1 MHRDWAGL
9 FVGLVVSLALAV
21 PAATAQP
28 PVARP
33 APPPP
38 VPGAQT
44 KPAQPKPAPT
54 AQAKPSPPATVAA
67 PAAFEQ
73 APPEGLLGAPVF
85 PAAQYLGSYDA
96 GRGQRFYLYG
106 CTQSF
111 AELVAYYRTVLK
123 DKGELVFEEPATH
136 MFDVGKFKE
145 TDVAFPPSVTI
156 KDFTWGGSSGYANPR
171 PGASPAHFPTVIQIV
186 PPPGGSGG
194 RPK

>member
-1 MHRDWAGL
+1 MPRVLAGFVAGL
-9 FVGLVVSLALAV
+9 AVSLALAV
-21 PAATAQP
+21 PAAVAQP

-38 VPGAQT
+38 VPGAQAT
-44 KPAQPKPAPT
+44 PPAQPKPAST
-54 AQAKPSPPATVAA
+54 AQPKPAQ
-67 PAAFEQ
+67 PAAASAAEQ
-73 APPEGLLGAPVF
+73 APSEVVLGAPVY
-85 PAAQYLGSYDA
+85 PSAQYLGSYDA

-106 CTQSF
+106 CAQPF

-123 DKGELVFEEPATH
+123 DKGDLVFEEPATH

-171 PGASPAHFPTVIQIV
+171 PGALPTHFATVIQIV
-186 PPPGGSGG
+186 SPPGGSGG